1 MKTIDLQ
8 PILDAVHNIEKNEL
22 IQALTAHGGSF
33 DFEKE
38 QPDSLIGIEYYDEFG
53 GPSSADVCKVEYNPN
68 NNAIVITVTDDES
81 NTFDINDED
90 VYPGHLSVITDA
102 LPEPKKTRGSAKAA
116 RSIRRTRAGAPAFP
130 SKEGNP

>member
-1 MKTIDLQ
+1 MKTVDLQ

-22 IQALTAHGGSF
+22 TQALIAHGGSF

-38 QPDSLIGIEYYDEFG
+38 QPDYLIGIEYYDEFG

-68 NNAIVITVTDDES
+68 NNAIIITVTDDES
-81 NTFDINDED
+81 NTYDINDED

-102 LPEPKKTRGSAKAA
+102 LPEPAKAQPPA
-116 RSIRRTRAGAPAFP
+116 KATRIIRRTRARASAFP
-130 SKEGNP
+130 SEEGNP